1 MTAKMNA
8 QQWEGTDTIGFTFTE
23 DNLTRV
29 DSIKTGERKDT
40 IPKQGGS
47 YDKYLVVSVDST
59 ARTAVLLRRK
69 GTTDV
74 WNDSTLNV
82 RAYSIARP
90 QGALIDHWRMPT
102 ESEMRWV
109 LENAEI
115 LKEGDNNN
123 TSYKITEGSYYYVD
137 EKKGVG
143 RLYLNIPKS
152 GKNKDTRQIKVYEG
166 VGYSDI
172 YIYRPVIDVKY

>member
-1 MTAKMNA
+1 MT
-8 QQWEGTDTIGFTFTE
+8 
-23 DNLTRV
+23 
-29 DSIKTGERKDT
+29 
-40 IPKQGGS
+40 
-47 YDKYLVVSVDST
+47 
-59 ARTAVLLRRK
+59 
-69 GTTDV
+69 
-74 WNDSTLNV
+74 
-82 RAYSIARP
+82 
-90 QGALIDHWRMPT
+90 
-102 ESEMRWV
+102 WV

-143 RLYLNIPKS
+143 RLYFRIPKS
-152 GKNKDTRQIKVYEG
+152 GKNKGLRKIDAYPG